1 MREVLDFLRPD
12 RLDHGIA
19 AAADPRLLQRLAEED
34 TILCVAPTSNLRTG
48 AVAHVT
54 AHPLRKLLDAG
65 VRVTLSAD
73 DPILFATTTRGEYD
87 FAREKLGLTDEEISR
102 LAGNAWHAAFCTQGG
117 AGEGAEGILDFGF

>member
-1 MREVLDFLRPD
+1 VREVLDFLRPD
-12 RLDHGIA
+12 RLDHGIG

-54 AHPLRKLLDAG
+54 AHPLRRLLDAG

-102 LAGNAWHAAFCTQGG
+102 LAGNAWHAAFCTREEREKG
-117 AGEGAEGILDFGF
+117 LRGF